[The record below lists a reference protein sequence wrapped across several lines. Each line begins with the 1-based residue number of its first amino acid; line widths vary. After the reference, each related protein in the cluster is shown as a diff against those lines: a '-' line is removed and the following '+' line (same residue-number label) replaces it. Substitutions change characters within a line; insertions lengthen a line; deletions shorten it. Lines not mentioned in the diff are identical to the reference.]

1 MGWIDPRNL
10 EHQRNRRLGP
20 NAHRFAPGPSGVR
33 MPDCLDG
40 SAVRA
45 GAKAAEQEAKARA
58 AAEQEALE
66 RTTLEREIFD
76 LRREWHEL
84 KREIA
89 ARRAAA
95 QRKAEVARIKSDLA
109 FDRFFRIFKRYA
121 EQQKAGFNPDQSRVP
136 KGNPDGGEWVR
147 DAGKDGGSDR
157 ARSTDISAQRRIG
170 PRPFGTPQQHAR
182 LDAAIVSARAAIV
195 RVQQLNP
202 NWRPASMMSRDNPRD
217 MEAMIRAK
225 EAETREAEAQYLALA
240 RVGHDDSF
248 LRRDA
253 AATTDVLRA
262 EATRSP
268 MPGDSK
274 NTRTVSPAR
283 FEELRLELMGGARR
297 MGPDPRYDGVIYRRQ
312 DGSEIGL
319 RISGDHGLTLDVLRS
334 NDPLIRNGFRIHQR

>member
-1 MGWIDPRNL
+1 
-10 EHQRNRRLGP
+10 
-20 NAHRFAPGPSGVR
+20 
-33 MPDCLDG
+33 MPEWRDR
-40 SAVRA
+40 SAMR
-45 GAKAAEQEAKARA
+45 GRAKAAEREATART
-58 AAEQEALE
+58 AAEQETFARSILE
-66 RTTLEREIFD
+66 
-76 LRREWHEL
+76 LRRDWEEL

-89 ARRAAA
+89 ARRAARLREA
-95 QRKAEVARIKSDLA
+95 AALRRKSDLA
-109 FDRFFRIFKRYA
+109 WDRFLRTFKRYA
-121 EQQKAGFNPDQSRVP
+121 EQQKVGFNPDQSRVP

-182 LDAAIVSARAAIV
+182 LDAAIVSAREAIA